1 MPATHIT
8 DLLGSID
15 ELERCLHA
23 LRQRTGESAVVQ
35 SLLDT
40 AARMR
45 TDAAEL
51 GTAPAPPPGQRAV
64 AVAET
69 PYDPLLW
76 HHAGADDEG
85 VGGHRPGPWRP

>member
-8 DLLGSID
+8 DLLGTID
-15 ELERCLHA
+15 RLERCLHA

-35 SLLDT
+35 NLLDT
-40 AARMR
+40 AARLR

-51 GTAPAPPPGQRAV
+51 GTPPVPPPGQWPV

-76 HHAGADDEG
+76 HDAGADDEG
-85 VGGHRPGPWRP
+85 VGGHRPAPWRP

>member
-1 MPATHIT
+1 MPATHIA
-8 DLLGSID
+8 DLLGTID

-23 LRQRTGESAVVQ
+23 LRHRTGESAVVQ
-35 SLLDT
+35 NLL
-40 AARMR
+40 AAATRMR

-51 GTAPAPPPGQRAV
+51 RTASAPPPGQWAV

-76 HHAGADDEG
+76 HNAGADDEG
-85 VGGHRPGPWRP
+85 VGGHRPAPWRP